1 MKTSFQKILIRWYHA
16 SDKPLPRWLDRA
28 CERDPA
34 LARERDAEAMLT
46 QRFRQDARPA
56 ACEAS
61 PFLAGRVVRALKEPT
76 RSSPSPLRAGL
87 PWLVA
92 AGAACA
98 LALVV
103 SRWNFQEG
111 GGDIQPGS
119 NHPQIAATTTE
130 PQAGSSLALTV
141 QPATGLGKG
150 GTWVN
155 PLDQEIDHV
164 IADARGALNFLAT
177 SFLPT
182 GAMEKKSG

>member
-16 SDKPLPRWLDRA
+16 FDKPLPR
-28 CERDPA
+28 
-34 LARERDAEAMLT
+34 MLT

-141 QPATGLGKG
+141 QPATGLG
-150 GTWVN
+150 
-155 PLDQEIDHV
+155 
-164 IADARGALNFLAT
+164 
-177 SFLPT
+177 
-182 GAMEKKSG
+182 